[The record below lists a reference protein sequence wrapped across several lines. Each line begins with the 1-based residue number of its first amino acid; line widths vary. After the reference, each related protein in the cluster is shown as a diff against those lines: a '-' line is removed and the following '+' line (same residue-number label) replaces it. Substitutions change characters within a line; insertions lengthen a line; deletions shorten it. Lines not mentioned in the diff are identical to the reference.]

1 MKALNILTA
10 IRHPALGMLTAW
22 LVLSAA
28 LPLTAAENQPL
39 AVLREKVTRGLAILN
54 DPQYQSPARRALQAE
69 RIWALS
75 RETFDFT
82 VMSRLVLAS
91 RWAAFTPEQQQAFVR
106 EFAAFLRRAYLTDL
120 LEHYNGERIEYR
132 RQVLISDNRAK
143 VDVLVH
149 WRNREIPVTA
159 KMIRRGN
166 QWKIYDVSSLGIS
179 AMQNYR
185 AQLQWLLREK
195 TPEQVIESLKN
206 SRGRAFDG

>member
-1 MKALNILTA
+1 MKALITFPA
-10 IRHPALGMLTAW
+10 KRHLLVGTLATWLALAT
-22 LVLSAA
+22 A
-28 LPLTAAENQPL
+28 LPLMAAEDQPL
-39 AVLREKVTRGLAILN
+39 AVLREKVARGLAILN
-54 DPQYQSPARRALQAE
+54 DPHYRPPERRALQAE

-75 RETFDFT
+75 RETFDFA

-91 RWAAFTPEQQQAFVR
+91 RWPAFTPEQQQAFVR

-120 LEHYNGERIEYR
+120 LEQYNGEQIEYR
-132 RQVLISDNRAK
+132 RQVLVSENRAK

-166 QWKIYDVSSLGIS
+166 QWKIYDVSSFGVS
-179 AMQNYR
+179 AVQNYR
-185 AQLQWLLREK
+185 AQFQWLLREK

-206 SRGRAFDG
+206 SRGRSFDG